1 MIRALGVV
9 VNWLESQGP
18 ENLESDIPKLPVRF
32 AEDEELTEEQVK
44 LLKEMLK
51 MFGRYH
57 DSKMNL
63 QYLKGILNLLSNP
76 DSEITIP
83 LSERGI
89 GKSLFMFDEKMSIK
103 GIVRFVIEMVRNC
116 GNVKTATKNLPKY
129 RTIIKNKLFKQE
141 EEKTK
146 FSIDAK
152 DLQKVRMN
160 FAKRE
165 KTKHSVHG
173 KNNLSLNK
181 GRIIRFSKER
191 SGNISI
197 TPTIFN
203 AIQNGNYSLKDRKF
217 NIQTKNF
224 LYPKYEENVIYNI
237 MLVLD
242 TSKSISWVIP
252 HIEKLISYISSNVSN
267 ARDKLGLITFN
278 KDLAQI
284 YHYPTLNVKQ
294 VIGTINEME
303 AKGKTPLGEGLNLA
317 LQVFSKERYKLP
329 GMKNLLILISDCFP
343 EPLEGGHK
351 DLLEEPS
358 YKLVLSASE
367 KIRDEKLGFIIINPA
382 AKDEEEVSWGKKLI
396 EKIIDITK
404 AKYIEVHPKIK
415 FNLIKGEKA
424 FIDDKKLTELTN
436 IVNEIKM
443 EI

>member
-1 MIRALGVV
+1 MIRALEDV
-9 VNWLESQGP
+9 VNWLESQSP
-18 ENLESDIPKLPVRF
+18 EKLESDIPKLPVRF

-44 LLKEMLK
+44 LLEEMLK
-51 MFGRYH
+51 MFNKYH
-57 DSKMNL
+57 DSQKNL
-63 QYLKGILNLLSNP
+63 QYLKGILNLFSNP
-76 DSEITIP
+76 DSEILVP
-83 LSERGI
+83 LSKRGI

-103 GIVRFVIEMVRNC
+103 QIIKLVVGMVKNREI
-116 GNVKTATKNLPKY
+116 KTATKNLPKY

-141 EEKTK
+141 EEKIK

-160 FAKRE
+160 FAKRD
-165 KTKHSVHG
+165 KTKYSVRG
-173 KNNLSLNK
+173 KNNLFSDK

-191 SGNISI
+191 SGNIAL

-224 LYPKYEENVIYNI
+224 LYQKYEENVIYNI

-252 HIEKLISYISSNVSN
+252 HIEKFISYITSNVSN
-267 ARDKLGLITFN
+267 SRDKLGLITFN
-278 KDLAQI
+278 NDLAQI

-317 LQVFSKERYKLP
+317 LQVFSKDQYKLP

-358 YKLVLSASE
+358 YKLVLSASK

-382 AKDEEEVSWGKKLI
+382 AKDEENVSWGKKLI

-404 AKYIEVHPKIK
+404 AKYIEVHPKTK
-415 FNLIKGEKA
+415 FNLLREEKA
-424 FIDDKKLTELTN
+424 FIDEEKLTEFFDAMN
-436 IVNEIKM
+436 DVKVNL
-443 EI
+443 

>member
-1 MIRALGVV
+1 M
-9 VNWLESQGP
+9 S
-18 ENLESDIPKLPVRF
+18 
-32 AEDEELTEEQVK
+32 
-44 LLKEMLK
+44 
-51 MFGRYH
+51 
-57 DSKMNL
+57 L
-63 QYLKGILNLLSNP
+63 QYLKGILHLLSNP
-76 DSEITIP
+76 DSEIMIP
-83 LSERGI
+83 LSKRGI
-89 GKSLFMFDEKMSIK
+89 GKSLFMFEERMSIK
-103 GIVRFVIEMVRNC
+103 QIMKLVIGMVRNY
-116 GNVKTATKNLPKY
+116 GNIKTPAKNLPKY

-141 EEKTK
+141 EKTK
-146 FSIDAK
+146 FFIDAK
-152 DLQKVRMN
+152 DLQKVRIN

-165 KTKHSVHG
+165 KTKHLVRG
-173 KNNLSLNK
+173 KNNLSLDK

-197 TPTIFN
+197 TPTILN
-203 AIQNGNYSLKDRKF
+203 AIQNRNYSLKERKF
-217 NIQTKNF
+217 NIQAKNF

-252 HIEKLISYISSNVSN
+252 HIEKFISCITSNISN

-278 KDLAQI
+278 NDLAQI

-303 AKGKTPLGEGLNLA
+303 AKGKTLLGEGLNLA
-317 LQVFSKERYKLP
+317 LQVFSKEQYKFP

-382 AKDEEEVSWGKKLI
+382 AKDEEKVNWGKKLI
-396 EKIIDITK
+396 QKIINITK
-404 AKYIEVHPKIK
+404 AKYIEVHPKTK
-415 FNLIKGEKA
+415 FNLLKEEKA
-424 FIDDKKLTELTN
+424 FIDEQKLTEFFDA
-436 IVNEIKM
+436 VNEVKVNL
-443 EI
+443 

>member
-1 MIRALGVV
+1 MIRALADA
-9 VNWLESQGP
+9 VNWLESQSP
-18 ENLESDIPKLPVRF
+18 ENIESDIPKLPVRF
-32 AEDEELTEEQVK
+32 AEDEELTEVQII
-44 LLKEMLK
+44 LLKEMIK
-51 MFGRYH
+51 MFDKYH
-57 DSKMNL
+57 DSKMSL
-63 QYLKGILNLLSNP
+63 QYLKGIVHLLSNP
-76 DSEITIP
+76 DAEVSIP
-83 LSERGI
+83 LSERG

-103 GIVRFVIEMVRNC
+103 QIMKLVMGV
-116 GNVKTATKNLPKY
+116 VKNRDIKTVTKNLPKF
-129 RTIIKNKLFKQE
+129 RTIIKKNISKKE
-141 EEKTK
+141 DETK

-165 KTKHSVHG
+165 KTKHSVRG
-173 KNNLSLNK
+173 KNNLSLDK
-181 GRIIRFSKER
+181 GRIIRFSKEQ
-191 SGNISI
+191 SGNISFF
-197 TPTIFN
+197 PTIFN
-203 AIQNGNYSLKDRKF
+203 AIQNGNYSLKERKF

-252 HIEKLISYISSNVSN
+252 HIEKFISYITSNVSN

-278 KDLAQI
+278 NDLAQI

-303 AKGKTPLGEGLNLA
+303 AKGQTPLGEGLNLA
-317 LQVFSKERYKLP
+317 LQVFSKTKYRIP

-367 KIRDEKLGFIIINPA
+367 KIRDEKFGFIIINPA
-382 AKDEEEVSWGKKLI
+382 TKEEEKVNWGTRLI

-404 AKYIEVHPKIK
+404 AKYIEVHPKTK
-415 FNLIKGEKA
+415 FNPLKGGKA
-424 FIDDKKLTELTN
+424 FVDEQKLTEFFAA
-436 IVNEIKM
+436 VNEVKVNL
-443 EI
+443 

>member
-116 GNVKTATKNLPKY
+116 GNIKTSAKNLPKY

-141 EEKTK
+141 DDKTK

-165 KTKHSVHG
+165 KTKHSVRG
-173 KNNLSLNK
+173 KNNLSFDK

-203 AIQNGNYSLKDRKF
+203 AIQNGNYSLQEKKF

-224 LYPKYEENVIYNI
+224 LYPKYEESVIYNI

-367 KIRDEKLGFIIINPA
+367 KIRDEKLGFVIINPA

>member
-1 MIRALGVV
+1 MIRALEDV
-9 VNWLESQGP
+9 VNWLESQSP
-18 ENLESDIPKLPVRF
+18 EKLESDIPKLPVRF

-44 LLKEMLK
+44 LLEEMLK
-51 MFGRYH
+51 MFDQHH
-57 DSKMNL
+57 DSKENL

-89 GKSLFMFDEKMSIK
+89 GKSFFMFDEKMSIK
-103 GIVRFVIEMVRNC
+103 QIMKLVMGVIKNRDI
-116 GNVKTATKNLPKY
+116 KTATKNLPKY
-129 RTIIKNKLFKQE
+129 RTIIKKNILKKE
-141 EEKTK
+141 AETK

-152 DLQKVRMN
+152 DLQKMRMN

-173 KNNLSLNK
+173 KNNLSLDN

-191 SGNISI
+191 SGNIAL

-224 LYPKYEENVIYNI
+224 LFTKYEENVIYNI

-252 HIEKLISYISSNVSN
+252 HIEKFISYITSNVSN
-267 ARDKLGLITFN
+267 SRDKLGLITFN
-278 KDLAQI
+278 NDLAQI

-294 VIGTINEME
+294 VIGTINETE
-303 AKGKTPLGEGLNLA
+303 AKGQTPLGEGLNLA
-317 LQVFSKERYKLP
+317 LQVFSKDQYKLP

-358 YKLVLSASE
+358 YKLVLSASK

-382 AKDEEEVSWGKKLI
+382 AKDEENVSWGKKLI

-404 AKYIEVHPKIK
+404 AKYIEVHPKTK
-415 FNLIKGEKA
+415 FNLLREEKA
-424 FIDDKKLTELTN
+424 FIDEEKLTEFFDAMN
-436 IVNEIKM
+436 DVKVNL
-443 EI
+443 